1 MFSGIDAPKHAW
13 QLICSACVELWG
25 FSPGIVFDF
34 SAEASVCVKK
44 KLAIVTIIKYKFQ
57 VAMPASVSEVEKKK
71 DCQQMLLRWFPNHC
85 LFGKVEDMIKND
97 IPQDTL
103 LDPKKVVFSRTAHCL
118 AHNKQCPIKFKRG
131 RGEMTA
137 GVLGAPCVLFSKILR
152 QKLPSVS

>member
-57 VAMPASVSEVEKKK
+57 VAMPASVSEVEKKRTVNR
-71 DCQQMLLRWFPNHC
+71 CCCAGSQIIAFLAR
-85 LFGKVEDMIKND
+85 
-97 IPQDTL
+97 
-103 LDPKKVVFSRTAHCL
+103 SRT
-118 AHNKQCPIKFKRG
+118 
-131 RGEMTA
+131 
-137 GVLGAPCVLFSKILR
+137 
-152 QKLPSVS
+152 